1 LEHGLVQLSDPIS
14 KYVPQTPKDRETITL
29 SQLLVHQ
36 SGLPQNR
43 VAEGVVD
50 RSDALARI
58 LEQPLECRPGTVFSY
73 SDDNYQTAA
82 AIVEIVAGQKFEEF
96 VTGELLSPAGLSDTG
111 FAATQQAKDVVP
123 VKKAL
128 PHRLRIRQWGE
139 IGTGGMFSTTH
150 DLWLWYEALR
160 SGKILTPTSVELT
173 FSPYVE
179 MQEGWSGLGWFTSI
193 TRHGNAVVFTR
204 GNDDIGA
211 NSLIY
216 AYPDRHF
223 VIVAL
228 THAGDKDNDTSWSLS
243 VLRTVEEILCL

>member
-1 LEHGLVQLSDPIS
+1 LVQLSDPIS
-14 KYVPQTPKDRETITL
+14 KNVPQTPKDTETITL

-43 VAEGVVD
+43 VAEGVVN

-58 LEQPLECRPGTVFSY
+58 LAQPLECRPGTVFNY

-128 PHRLRIRQWGE
+128 PNRLRIRQWGE
-139 IGTGGMFSTTH
+139 IGAGGMFSTTH

-179 MQEGWSGLGWFTSI
+179 MQEGWSGLGWFKSI
-193 TRHGNAVVFTR
+193 TRHRNAVVFTR

-223 VIVAL
+223 VIVVL
-228 THAGDKDNDTSWSLS
+228 THAGNKDNDTCWSLS
-243 VLRTVEEILCL
+243 VLRTVEEILRL